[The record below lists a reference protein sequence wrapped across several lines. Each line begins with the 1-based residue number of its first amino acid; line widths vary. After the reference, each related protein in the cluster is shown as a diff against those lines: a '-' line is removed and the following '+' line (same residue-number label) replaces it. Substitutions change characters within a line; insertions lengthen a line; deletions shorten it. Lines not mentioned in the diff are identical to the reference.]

1 MLDYL
6 DPWIRSRTLWRATCN
21 LMESDALGCG
31 GGREGVDLDLV
42 ECGPIESSGSTCV
55 CFVSNG
61 IP

>member
-1 MLDYL
+1 ML
-6 DPWIRSRTLWRATCN
+6 WVAGEGGR
-21 LMESDALGCG
+21 E

-61 IP
+61 ISLDYWQGHV